1 LGYGGSLEA
10 WAKSVREAH
19 GRLGT
24 WDRERFW
31 EITLRAAPG
40 AVPVPTRRFVDQW
53 LDLALDGDLK
63 GIDSNRKATELIR
76 ARERTLKRAQARLE
90 NPRALELWG
99 GAAGASQLDY
109 RWRTVQTIV
118 ADIQRGL
125 GA

>member
-1 LGYGGSLEA
+1 L
-10 WAKSVREAH
+10 V
-19 GRLGT
+19 
-24 WDRERFW
+24 F
-31 EITLRAAPG
+31 
-40 AVPVPTRRFVDQW
+40 AV
-53 LDLALDGDLK
+53 DGDLK
-63 GIDSNRKATELIR
+63 GIDRNPKAASLIR

-90 NPRALELWG
+90 NPRPLELWG

>member
-1 LGYGGSLEA
+1 
-10 WAKSVREAH
+10 
-19 GRLGT
+19 
-24 WDRERFW
+24 
-31 EITLRAAPG
+31 
-40 AVPVPTRRFVDQW
+40 
-53 LDLALDGDLK
+53 LDLALEGDLK